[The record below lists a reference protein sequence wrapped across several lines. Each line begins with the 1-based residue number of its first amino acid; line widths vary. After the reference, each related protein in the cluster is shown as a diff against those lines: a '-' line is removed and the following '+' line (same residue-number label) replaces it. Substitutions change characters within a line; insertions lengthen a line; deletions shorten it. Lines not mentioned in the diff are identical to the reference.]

1 MGYRGGWGWGMGR
14 LGIFLYDFLYSGF
27 CLKIRMIILAP
38 RMIAVEVAA
47 RTRIPENYFFFRW
60 PPRMMPG

>member
-1 MGYRGGWGWGMGR
+1 MKYIGNIKKRYRKSFD
-14 LGIFLYDFLYSGF
+14 LEYTNSGF

-47 RTRIPENYFFFRW
+47 KTRIPENYFFFRW